1 MQKLYIT
8 DLDHTFLHSSQ
19 TVSDFSKEVWNRKAN
34 HALLSIAT
42 ARSFSKTHEFL
53 DGLILKAPLI
63 LLDGAMV
70 ATTEKRLI
78 DLRTISAQLSE
89 SIIQESNSFGIQPF
103 VISLND
109 HESLE
114 ESFAIPPILNDFQS
128 FLINNNYAN
137 DNRLIFTKK
146 IKGVEDTLKIV
157 YMGEEKLLRPLA
169 EHLKKVFK
177 ESIEIKLSP
186 ENYMKCYF
194 LTILHPLGD
203 KAHALNI
210 VHEYLDYLPEN
221 TTVFGDSINDIE
233 MFKLAGTAVA
243 VSNALDEVKE
253 VADIVLTQ
261 SNDENAVAHY
271 LNKTIKSS

>member
-34 HALLSIAT
+34 QALLSVAT

-53 DGLILKAPLI
+53 DGLLLKAPLI

-70 ATTEKRLI
+70 ATTEKKLL
-78 DLRTISAQLSE
+78 DVQTLSSE
-89 SIIQESNSFGIQPF
+89 LSDAIIQESHSFNIQPF

-109 HESLE
+109 HKSLE
-114 ESFAIPPILNDFQS
+114 ESFAIPPLLNDFQS
-128 FLINNNYAN
+128 FLIGNNYAN

-146 IKGVEDTLKIV
+146 IRGVEDTLKIV
-157 YMGEEKLLRPLA
+157 YMGDEKLLRPLS
-169 EHLKKVFK
+169 EHLKKVFGK
-177 ESIEIKLSP
+177 AIEVKLSP
-186 ENYMKCYF
+186 ENYMQCYF
-194 LTILHPLGD
+194 LTILHPFGD

-210 VHEYLDYLPEN
+210 VHEYLGYESKN

-253 VADIVLTQ
+253 VADIVLDK
-261 SNDENAVAHY
+261 SNDEHAVAHY
-271 LNKTIKSS
+271 LNETIKDN